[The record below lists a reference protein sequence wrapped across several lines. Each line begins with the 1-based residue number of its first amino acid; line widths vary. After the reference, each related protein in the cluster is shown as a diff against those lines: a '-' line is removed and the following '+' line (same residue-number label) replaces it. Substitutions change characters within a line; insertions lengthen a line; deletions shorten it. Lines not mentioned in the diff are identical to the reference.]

1 MLDLPIDL
9 TVTVL
14 APARLC
20 TITRL
25 DGEVIRIAE
34 ANDPITVVDEA
45 LTYSP
50 LAGFQLSAGK
60 WQVGGEAASMQ
71 IDAAMSIGGTFDLY
85 EVVDGKFDSADVE
98 VHLVDRANPA
108 TKGLVFS
115 GRIEPVSFGALHNGV
130 SFDVRGHAVKAKWPF
145 SWTFGPMCRT
155 ELGSK
160 LCRIPLRPPLVARG
174 VSYSVKAVANGYTIP
189 FVRVSSD
196 NTDNPETFENVYFE
210 CTTTG
215 ISHASIQPTYDFIV
229 GNTTTDGTAVFICR
243 NAWTRYAK
251 VAAVTSEFNFTLDR
265 DPDPRAVDG
274 WFNQGGFRM
283 YDGYSASRSFQIGNW
298 VAATRTITTYKP
310 LGAANNSTLIAAG
323 DALEIWRGC
332 DFTIATCAGIFAN
345 SEQFRGEPY
354 FAGAAAAAQQN

>member
-1 MLDLPIDL
+1 MLDLPITL
-9 TVTVL
+9 TSTVL

-34 ANDPITVVDEA
+34 ANEPITVIDEA
-45 LTYSP
+45 LTYFP

-60 WQVGGEAASMQ
+60 WTVGGEAASMQ

-85 EVVDGKFDSADVE
+85 EVVDGFFDSAAVE

-115 GRIEPVSFGALHNGV
+115 GRIEPVSFGALHNEV

-160 LCRIPLRPPLVARG
+160 LCRIPLRPPPVARNRIYVTQATSDG
-174 VSYSVKAVANGYTIP
+174 WGYIDI
-189 FVRVSSD
+189 RVSSN
-196 NTDNPETFENVYFE
+196 NTDDPETFEDVYFE
-210 CTTTG
+210 CTTAGT
-215 ISHASIQPTYDFIV
+215 SHASIQPTYDFTV
-229 GNTTTDGTAVFICR
+229 GNTTTDGTAVFTCR

-274 WFNQGGFRM
+274 WFNMGGFRM

-298 VAATRTITTYKP
+298 VESTRTITTYKP

-332 DFTIATCAGIFAN
+332 DFTIATCAGVFAN
-345 SEQFRGEPY
+345 SLNFRGEPY